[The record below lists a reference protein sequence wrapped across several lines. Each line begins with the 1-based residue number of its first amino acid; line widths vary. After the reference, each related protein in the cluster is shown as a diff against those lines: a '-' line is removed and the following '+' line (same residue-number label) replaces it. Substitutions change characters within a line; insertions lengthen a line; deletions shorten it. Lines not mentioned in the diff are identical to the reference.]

1 MRHMLA
7 GCGFLLAL
15 YIPFWWAISLGQP
28 GEDGLGFVFM
38 LVGLPVYGGLAI
50 AALAMYYALF
60 RASGPAMLLLAL
72 LLAVI
77 VAFWSLRWIDGA
89 SSLEAGAL
97 AAAMLVHHLILKTLG
112 ATSPT
117 RQI

>member
-1 MRHMLA
+1 MRHIIA

-15 YIPFWWAISLGQP
+15 YLPFLWNMPSLQP
-28 GEDGLGFVFM
+28 GDDGVGFA
-38 LVGLPVYGGLAI
+38 LLPFTLAAYGGLAI

-72 LLAVI
+72 LLATI
-77 VAFWSLRWIDGA
+77 ATCWRLRWIDG
-89 SSLEAGAL
+89 STSLEAGAL
-97 AAAMLVHHLILKTLG
+97 AAAILVHHLILKTFG
-112 ATSPT
+112 ATPPA